1 MTGHARAAVWP
12 LRRLQT
18 SPDSSGAI
26 VHNAKAQS
34 TRFVWFLGQ
43 ADTVIGYAQDDS
55 RSRSDQTNHNF
66 PSLSMLVG
74 IDHGF
79 TRDQIEMR
87 CNSIILDI
95 KRFSDF
101 QPAGCLPNFAVNQ
114 ISQRV

>member
-1 MTGHARAAVWP
+1 MTGHARAAVCLP
-12 LRRLQT
+12 RRFQT
-18 SPDSSGAI
+18 SPDSSCAI

-55 RSRSDQTNHNF
+55 RSRSDQMNHNF

-79 TRDQIEMR
+79 TRDQLEM
-87 CNSIILDI
+87 CCISIILDL
-95 KRFSDF
+95 KRF
-101 QPAGCLPNFAVNQ
+101 FAF
-114 ISQRV
+114 